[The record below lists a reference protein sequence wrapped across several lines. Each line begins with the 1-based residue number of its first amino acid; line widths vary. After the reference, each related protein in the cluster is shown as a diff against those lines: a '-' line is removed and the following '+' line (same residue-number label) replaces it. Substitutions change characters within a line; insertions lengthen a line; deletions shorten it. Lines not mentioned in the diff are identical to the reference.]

1 MVKLFSSRQT
11 ILYKGK
17 RYFNATN
24 LYISKFMSGYKK
36 TIYNIAGAALVLAP
50 LCFFMI
56 SCGIDK
62 NLRKGEKYLALG
74 EYYDAANEF
83 RQAYQKTPPK
93 DRDKRGQRAAK
104 MAMCYDRINEAQRAV
119 AAYRNVVRYNQDDG
133 NTHLRLAYNLM
144 KIGSYR
150 EAEKEFAIAL
160 DSMPDN
166 EMAEKGINAARNA
179 PLIKEK
185 GSRYKIKKIET
196 FNSRRADFSPMLFG
210 DQYDKLYFTSTRNEA
225 QGSELSGI
233 TGTKPGDI
241 FYSEKDDKGKWS
253 KPQTIESGL
262 NTEYDEGACCLSP
275 DGSTMYLTQCL
286 SDASYPRFAQI
297 VTAQRSDASWGKTTP
312 LLITNDTL
320 SAYAHPAVSPD
331 GEWLYFVSDM
341 PGGKG
346 GLDIWRMRLTANGPV
361 GVENLGEPINT
372 PGDEMFPTF
381 RPNGDFYFSSDG
393 HPGFGGLDIFIA
405 TVGEDGKYHLSH
417 PGYPLNSQGDDFGM
431 TFQGQLNQGF
441 FSSNRGDGRGWDH
454 IYSFYNPEIVQTIRG
469 WIYEQD
475 GYELT
480 AGEARIVGT
489 DGTNLRLGVRG
500 DGSFEYVVKPG
511 VDYIILAMC
520 DGFLNHKEEIHV
532 DSVKESKVY
541 DLQFP
546 LASISAPV
554 LIDNIFYA
562 FDKATLLPE
571 SKNALDSLILMLNEN
586 PNITIELSAHTDY
599 RGAEDYNKKLS
610 QKRAESV
617 VKYLINHG
625 IAADRLTAVGYGE
638 EKPKSIRRKVAERY
652 PWLKENDVLTEE
664 FILKLKPEQQ
674 ETANALN
681 RRTEFKVLRTTYNM
695 FDKDGNLKNPP
706 KKPVDKEVETDDD
719 AFGFDL
725 EMSVK

>member
-1 MVKLFSSRQT
+1 MTRIIKTYHFLMAFLAVALMLHSCAAD
-11 ILYKGK
+11 
-17 RYFNATN
+17 NA
-24 LYISKFMSGYKK
+24 M
-36 TIYNIAGAALVLAP
+36 
-50 LCFFMI
+50 
-56 SCGIDK
+56 
-62 NLRKGEKYLALG
+62 RKGEKFLAIG
-74 EYYDAANEF
+74 EYHDAAEQF
-83 RQAYQKTPPK
+83 KKAYTKTPTK
-93 DRDKRGQRAAK
+93 ERQLRGQRALKMAHCYRHISSTQKAISAYRNALRYNVASLDDRLDYARLLLKNGEYKRALTEFELLKDSMPNNVLVRNGLLSAK
-104 MAMCYDRINEAQRAV
+104 MAPKWKEQ
-119 AAYRNVVRYNQDDG
+119 
-133 NTHLRLAYNLM
+133 
-144 KIGSYR
+144 GSDYTV
-150 EAEKEFAIAL
+150 
-160 DSMPDN
+160 
-166 EMAEKGINAARNA
+166 
-179 PLIKEK
+179 
-185 GSRYKIKKIET
+185 KKMTE
-196 FNSRRADFSPMLFG
+196 FNSRRADYCPVLAG
-210 DQYDKLYFTSTRNEA
+210 DQWDRLYFSSTRNDA
-225 QGSELSGI
+225 LGDELSGI
-233 TGTKPGDI
+233 TGAKPGDI
-241 FYSEKDDKGKWS
+241 FFSDKDDKGKWS

-320 SAYAHPAVSPD
+320 SSYAHPAVSPD

-599 RGAEDYNKKLS
+599 RGAEAYNKKLS

-638 EKPKSIRRKVAERY
+638 EKPKTIRRKVAERY

-719 AFGFDL
+719 TFGFDL

>member
-1 MVKLFSSRQT
+1 MTRIIKTYHLLMAFLAVALMLHSCAAD
-11 ILYKGK
+11 
-17 RYFNATN
+17 NA
-24 LYISKFMSGYKK
+24 M
-36 TIYNIAGAALVLAP
+36 
-50 LCFFMI
+50 
-56 SCGIDK
+56 
-62 NLRKGEKYLALG
+62 RKGEKFLAIG
-74 EYYDAANEF
+74 EYHDAAEQF
-83 RQAYQKTPPK
+83 KKAYTKTPTK
-93 DRDKRGQRAAK
+93 ERQLRGQRALKMAHCYRHISSTQKAISAYRNALRYNVATLDDRLDYARLLLKNGEYKRALAEFELLKDSMPNNVLVRNGLLSAK
-104 MAMCYDRINEAQRAV
+104 MAPKWKEQ
-119 AAYRNVVRYNQDDG
+119 
-133 NTHLRLAYNLM
+133 
-144 KIGSYR
+144 GSDYTV
-150 EAEKEFAIAL
+150 
-160 DSMPDN
+160 
-166 EMAEKGINAARNA
+166 
-179 PLIKEK
+179 
-185 GSRYKIKKIET
+185 KKMTE
-196 FNSRRADFSPMLFG
+196 FNSRRADYCPVLAG
-210 DQYDKLYFTSTRNEA
+210 DQWDRLYFSSTRNDA
-225 QGSELSGI
+225 LGDELSGI
-233 TGTKPGDI
+233 TGAKPGDI
-241 FYSEKDDKGKWS
+241 FFSDKDDKGKWS

-320 SAYAHPAVSPD
+320 SSYAHPAVSPD

-500 DGSFEYVVKPG
+500 DGSFDYVVKPG

-617 VKYLINHG
+617 VNYLINHG

-638 EKPKSIRRKVAERY
+638 EKPKTIRRKVAERY

-719 AFGFDL
+719 TFGFDL

>member
-1 MVKLFSSRQT
+1 MTRIIKTYYLLMAFLAVVLMLHSCAAD
-11 ILYKGK
+11 
-17 RYFNATN
+17 NA
-24 LYISKFMSGYKK
+24 M
-36 TIYNIAGAALVLAP
+36 
-50 LCFFMI
+50 
-56 SCGIDK
+56 
-62 NLRKGEKYLALG
+62 RKGEKFLAIG
-74 EYYDAANEF
+74 EYHDAAEQF
-83 RQAYQKTPPK
+83 KKAYTKTPTK
-93 DRDKRGQRAAK
+93 ERQLRGQRALKMAHCYRHISSTQKAISAYRNALRYNVASLDDRLDYARLLLKNGEYKRALTEFELLNDSMPNNVLVRNGLLSAK
-104 MAMCYDRINEAQRAV
+104 MAPKWKEQ
-119 AAYRNVVRYNQDDG
+119 
-133 NTHLRLAYNLM
+133 
-144 KIGSYR
+144 GSDYTV
-150 EAEKEFAIAL
+150 
-160 DSMPDN
+160 
-166 EMAEKGINAARNA
+166 
-179 PLIKEK
+179 
-185 GSRYKIKKIET
+185 KKMTE
-196 FNSRRADFSPMLFG
+196 FNSRRADYCPVLAG
-210 DQYDKLYFTSTRNEA
+210 DQWDRLYFSSTRNDA
-225 QGSELSGI
+225 LGDELSGI
-233 TGTKPGDI
+233 TGAKPGDI
-241 FYSEKDDKGKWS
+241 FFSDKDDKGKWS

-599 RGAEDYNKKLS
+599 RGAEAYNKKLS

-638 EKPKSIRRKVAERY
+638 EKPKTIRRKVAERY

-719 AFGFDL
+719 TFGFDL

>member
-1 MVKLFSSRQT
+1 MTRIIKTYYLLMAFLAVALMLHSCAAD
-11 ILYKGK
+11 
-17 RYFNATN
+17 NA
-24 LYISKFMSGYKK
+24 M
-36 TIYNIAGAALVLAP
+36 
-50 LCFFMI
+50 
-56 SCGIDK
+56 
-62 NLRKGEKYLALG
+62 RKGEKFLAIG
-74 EYYDAANEF
+74 EYHDAAEQF
-83 RQAYQKTPPK
+83 KKAYTKTPAK
-93 DRDKRGQRAAK
+93 ERQLRGQRALKMAHCYRHISSTQKAISAYRNALRYNVATLDDRLDYARLLLKNGEYKRALAEFELLNDSMPNNVLVRNGLLSAK
-104 MAMCYDRINEAQRAV
+104 MAPKWKEQ
-119 AAYRNVVRYNQDDG
+119 
-133 NTHLRLAYNLM
+133 
-144 KIGSYR
+144 GSDYTV
-150 EAEKEFAIAL
+150 
-160 DSMPDN
+160 
-166 EMAEKGINAARNA
+166 
-179 PLIKEK
+179 
-185 GSRYKIKKIET
+185 KKMSE
-196 FNSRRADFSPMLFG
+196 FNSRRADYCPVLAG
-210 DQYDKLYFTSTRNEA
+210 DQWDRLYFSSTRNDALGE
-225 QGSELSGI
+225 ELSGI
-233 TGTKPGDI
+233 TGAKPGDI
-241 FYSEKDDKGKWS
+241 FFSDKDDKGKWS

-320 SAYAHPAVSPD
+320 SSYAHPAISPD

-520 DGFLNHKEEIHV
+520 DGFLNHKEEIYV
-532 DSVKESKVY
+532 DSVRESKVY

-599 RGAEDYNKKLS
+599 RGAEAYNKTLS

-638 EKPKSIRRKVAERY
+638 EKPKTIRRKVAERY

>member
-1 MVKLFSSRQT
+1 MAFLAVALMLHSCAAD
-11 ILYKGK
+11 
-17 RYFNATN
+17 NA
-24 LYISKFMSGYKK
+24 M
-36 TIYNIAGAALVLAP
+36 
-50 LCFFMI
+50 
-56 SCGIDK
+56 
-62 NLRKGEKYLALG
+62 RKGEKFLAIG
-74 EYYDAANEF
+74 EYHDAAEQF
-83 RQAYQKTPPK
+83 KKAYTKTPTK
-93 DRDKRGQRAAK
+93 ERQLRGQRALKMAQCYRHISSTQKAISAYRNALRYNVATLDDRLDYARLLLKNGEYKRALAEFELLNDSMPNNVLVRNGLLSAK
-104 MAMCYDRINEAQRAV
+104 MAPKWKEQ
-119 AAYRNVVRYNQDDG
+119 
-133 NTHLRLAYNLM
+133 
-144 KIGSYR
+144 GSDYTV
-150 EAEKEFAIAL
+150 
-160 DSMPDN
+160 
-166 EMAEKGINAARNA
+166 
-179 PLIKEK
+179 
-185 GSRYKIKKIET
+185 KKMTE
-196 FNSRRADFSPMLFG
+196 FNSKRADYCPVLAG
-210 DQYDKLYFTSTRNEA
+210 DQWDRLYFSSTRNDA
-225 QGSELSGI
+225 LGDELSGI
-233 TGTKPGDI
+233 TGAKPGDI
-241 FYSEKDDKGKWS
+241 FFSDKDDKGKWS

-312 LLITNDTL
+312 LIITNDTL
-320 SAYAHPAVSPD
+320 SSYAHPAISPD

-405 TVGEDGKYHLSH
+405 TVGGDGKYHLSH

-599 RGAEDYNKKLS
+599 RGAEAYNKKLS

-617 VKYLINHG
+617 VMYLINHG
-625 IAADRLTAVGYGE
+625 IAPDRLTPVGYGE
-638 EKPKSIRRKVAERY
+638 EKPKTIRRKVAERY

-725 EMSVK
+725 EMF

>member
-1 MVKLFSSRQT
+1 MTRIIKTYHFLMAFLAVALMLHSCAAD
-11 ILYKGK
+11 
-17 RYFNATN
+17 NA
-24 LYISKFMSGYKK
+24 M
-36 TIYNIAGAALVLAP
+36 
-50 LCFFMI
+50 
-56 SCGIDK
+56 
-62 NLRKGEKYLALG
+62 RKGEKFLAIG
-74 EYYDAANEF
+74 EYHDAAEQF
-83 RQAYQKTPPK
+83 KKAYTKTPTK
-93 DRDKRGQRAAK
+93 ERQLRGQRALKMAHCYRHISSTQKAISAYRNALRHNVATLDDRLDYARLLLKNGEYKRALAEFELLNDSMPNNVLVRNGLLSAK
-104 MAMCYDRINEAQRAV
+104 MAPKWKEQ
-119 AAYRNVVRYNQDDG
+119 
-133 NTHLRLAYNLM
+133 
-144 KIGSYR
+144 GSDYTV
-150 EAEKEFAIAL
+150 
-160 DSMPDN
+160 
-166 EMAEKGINAARNA
+166 
-179 PLIKEK
+179 
-185 GSRYKIKKIET
+185 KKMTE
-196 FNSRRADFSPMLFG
+196 FNSRRADYCPVLAG
-210 DQYDKLYFTSTRNEA
+210 DQWDRLYFSSTRNDA
-225 QGSELSGI
+225 LGDELSGI
-233 TGTKPGDI
+233 TGAKPGDI
-241 FYSEKDDKGKWS
+241 FFSDKDDKGKWS

-346 GLDIWRMRLTANGPV
+346 GLDIWRMRLTTNGPV

-480 AGEARIVGT
+480 AGEARIVGI

-599 RGAEDYNKKLS
+599 RGAEAYNKKLS

-617 VKYLINHG
+617 VNYLINHG

-638 EKPKSIRRKVAERY
+638 EKPKTIRRKVAERY

-719 AFGFDL
+719 TFGFDL

>member
-1 MVKLFSSRQT
+1 MTRIIKTYHFLMAFLAVALMLHSCAAD
-11 ILYKGK
+11 
-17 RYFNATN
+17 NA
-24 LYISKFMSGYKK
+24 M
-36 TIYNIAGAALVLAP
+36 
-50 LCFFMI
+50 
-56 SCGIDK
+56 
-62 NLRKGEKYLALG
+62 RKGEKFLAIG
-74 EYYDAANEF
+74 EYHDAAEQF
-83 RQAYQKTPPK
+83 KKAYTKTPTK
-93 DRDKRGQRAAK
+93 ERQLRGQRALKMAHCYRHISSTQKAISAYRNALRYNVATLDDRLDYARLLLKNGEYKRALAEFELLNDSMPNNVLVRNGLLSAK
-104 MAMCYDRINEAQRAV
+104 MAPKWKEQ
-119 AAYRNVVRYNQDDG
+119 
-133 NTHLRLAYNLM
+133 
-144 KIGSYR
+144 GSDYTV
-150 EAEKEFAIAL
+150 
-160 DSMPDN
+160 
-166 EMAEKGINAARNA
+166 
-179 PLIKEK
+179 
-185 GSRYKIKKIET
+185 KKMTE
-196 FNSRRADFSPMLFG
+196 FNSRRADFCPVLAG
-210 DQYDKLYFTSTRNEA
+210 DQWDRLYFSSTRNDA
-225 QGSELSGI
+225 LGDELSGI
-233 TGTKPGDI
+233 TGAKPGDI
-241 FYSEKDDKGKWS
+241 FFSDKDDKGKWS

-320 SAYAHPAVSPD
+320 SSYAHPAVSPD

-454 IYSFYNPEIVQTIRG
+454 VYSFYNPEIVQTIRG

-511 VDYIILAMC
+511 VDYSILAMC

-599 RGAEDYNKKLS
+599 RGAEAYNKKLS

-638 EKPKSIRRKVAERY
+638 EKPKMIRRKVAERY

>member
-1 MVKLFSSRQT
+1 MTRIIKTYYLLMAFLAVVLMLHSCAAD
-11 ILYKGK
+11 
-17 RYFNATN
+17 NA
-24 LYISKFMSGYKK
+24 M
-36 TIYNIAGAALVLAP
+36 
-50 LCFFMI
+50 
-56 SCGIDK
+56 
-62 NLRKGEKYLALG
+62 RKGEKFLAIG
-74 EYYDAANEF
+74 EYHDAAEQF
-83 RQAYQKTPPK
+83 KKAYTKTPTK
-93 DRDKRGQRAAK
+93 ERQLRGQRALKMAHCYRHISSTQKAISAYRNALRYNVASLDDRLDYARLLLKNGEYKRALTEFELLNDSMPNNVLVRNGLLSAK
-104 MAMCYDRINEAQRAV
+104 MAPKWKEQ
-119 AAYRNVVRYNQDDG
+119 
-133 NTHLRLAYNLM
+133 
-144 KIGSYR
+144 GSDYTV
-150 EAEKEFAIAL
+150 
-160 DSMPDN
+160 
-166 EMAEKGINAARNA
+166 
-179 PLIKEK
+179 
-185 GSRYKIKKIET
+185 KKMTE
-196 FNSRRADFSPMLFG
+196 FNSRRADFCPVLAG
-210 DQYDKLYFTSTRNEA
+210 DQWDRLYFSSTRNDA
-225 QGSELSGI
+225 LGDELSGI
-233 TGTKPGDI
+233 TGAKPGDI
-241 FYSEKDDKGKWS
+241 FFSDKDDKGKWS

-320 SAYAHPAVSPD
+320 SSYAHPAVSPD

-599 RGAEDYNKKLS
+599 RGAEAYNKKLS

-617 VKYLINHG
+617 VNYLINHG

-638 EKPKSIRRKVAERY
+638 EKPKTIRRKVAERY

-719 AFGFDL
+719 TFGFDL
-725 EMSVK
+725 DMSVK

>member
-1 MVKLFSSRQT
+1 MAFLAVALMLHSCAAD
-11 ILYKGK
+11 
-17 RYFNATN
+17 NA
-24 LYISKFMSGYKK
+24 M
-36 TIYNIAGAALVLAP
+36 
-50 LCFFMI
+50 
-56 SCGIDK
+56 
-62 NLRKGEKYLALG
+62 RKGEKFLAIG
-74 EYYDAANEF
+74 EYHDAAEQF
-83 RQAYQKTPPK
+83 KKAYTKTPTK
-93 DRDKRGQRAAK
+93 ERQLRGQRALKMAHCYRHISSTQKAISAYRNALRYNVASLDDRLDYARLLLKNGEYKRALTEFELLNDSMPNNVLVRNGLLSAK
-104 MAMCYDRINEAQRAV
+104 MAPKWKEQ
-119 AAYRNVVRYNQDDG
+119 
-133 NTHLRLAYNLM
+133 
-144 KIGSYR
+144 GSDYTV
-150 EAEKEFAIAL
+150 
-160 DSMPDN
+160 
-166 EMAEKGINAARNA
+166 
-179 PLIKEK
+179 
-185 GSRYKIKKIET
+185 KKMTE
-196 FNSRRADFSPMLFG
+196 FNSRRADYCPVLAG
-210 DQYDKLYFTSTRNEA
+210 DQWDRLYFSSTRNDA
-225 QGSELSGI
+225 LGDELSGI
-233 TGTKPGDI
+233 TGAKPGDI
-241 FYSEKDDKGKWS
+241 FFSDKDDKGKWS

-320 SAYAHPAVSPD
+320 SSYAHPAISPD

-417 PGYPLNSQGDDFGM
+417 PGCPLNSQGDDFGM

-599 RGAEDYNKKLS
+599 RGAEAYNKKLS

-638 EKPKSIRRKVAERY
+638 EKPKTIRRKVAERY

-719 AFGFDL
+719 TFGFDL

>member
-1 MVKLFSSRQT
+1 MTRIIKTYHLLMAFLAVALMLHSCAAD
-11 ILYKGK
+11 
-17 RYFNATN
+17 NA
-24 LYISKFMSGYKK
+24 M
-36 TIYNIAGAALVLAP
+36 
-50 LCFFMI
+50 
-56 SCGIDK
+56 
-62 NLRKGEKYLALG
+62 RKGEKFLAIG
-74 EYYDAANEF
+74 EYHDAAEQF
-83 RQAYQKTPPK
+83 KKAYTKTPTK
-93 DRDKRGQRAAK
+93 ERQLRGQRALKMAHCYRHISSTQKAISAYRNALRYNVATLDDRLDYARLLLKNGEYKRALTEFELLNDSMPNNVLVRNGLLSAK
-104 MAMCYDRINEAQRAV
+104 MAPKWKEQ
-119 AAYRNVVRYNQDDG
+119 
-133 NTHLRLAYNLM
+133 
-144 KIGSYR
+144 GSDYTV
-150 EAEKEFAIAL
+150 
-160 DSMPDN
+160 
-166 EMAEKGINAARNA
+166 
-179 PLIKEK
+179 
-185 GSRYKIKKIET
+185 KKMTE
-196 FNSRRADFSPMLFG
+196 FNSRRADFCPVLAG
-210 DQYDKLYFTSTRNEA
+210 DQWDRLYFSSTRNDA
-225 QGSELSGI
+225 LGDELSGI
-233 TGTKPGDI
+233 TGAKPGDI
-241 FYSEKDDKGKWS
+241 FFSDKDDKGKWS

-638 EKPKSIRRKVAERY
+638 EKPKMIRRKVAERY

-719 AFGFDL
+719 TFGFDL

>member
-1 MVKLFSSRQT
+1 MTRIIKTYYLLMAFLAVVLMLHSCAAD
-11 ILYKGK
+11 
-17 RYFNATN
+17 NA
-24 LYISKFMSGYKK
+24 M
-36 TIYNIAGAALVLAP
+36 
-50 LCFFMI
+50 
-56 SCGIDK
+56 
-62 NLRKGEKYLALG
+62 RKGEKFLAIG
-74 EYYDAANEF
+74 EYHDAAEQF
-83 RQAYQKTPPK
+83 KKAYTKTPTK
-93 DRDKRGQRAAK
+93 ERQLRGQRALKMAHCYRHISSTQKAISAYRNALRYNVATLDDRLDYARLLLKNGEYKRALTEFELLNDSMPNNVLVRNGLLSAK
-104 MAMCYDRINEAQRAV
+104 MAPKWKEQ
-119 AAYRNVVRYNQDDG
+119 
-133 NTHLRLAYNLM
+133 
-144 KIGSYR
+144 GSDYTV
-150 EAEKEFAIAL
+150 
-160 DSMPDN
+160 
-166 EMAEKGINAARNA
+166 
-179 PLIKEK
+179 
-185 GSRYKIKKIET
+185 KKMTE
-196 FNSRRADFSPMLFG
+196 FNSRRADFCPVLAG
-210 DQYDKLYFTSTRNEA
+210 DQWDRLYFSSTRNDA
-225 QGSELSGI
+225 LGDELSGI
-233 TGTKPGDI
+233 TGAKPGDI
-241 FYSEKDDKGKWS
+241 FFSDKDDKGKWS

-454 IYSFYNPEIVQTIRG
+454 VYSFYNPEIVQTIRG

-638 EKPKSIRRKVAERY
+638 EKPKTIRRKVAERY

-719 AFGFDL
+719 TFGFDL

>member
-1 MVKLFSSRQT
+1 MTRIIKTYHFLMAFLAVALMLHSCAAD
-11 ILYKGK
+11 
-17 RYFNATN
+17 NA
-24 LYISKFMSGYKK
+24 M
-36 TIYNIAGAALVLAP
+36 
-50 LCFFMI
+50 
-56 SCGIDK
+56 
-62 NLRKGEKYLALG
+62 RKGEKFLAIG
-74 EYYDAANEF
+74 EYHDAAEQF
-83 RQAYQKTPPK
+83 KKAYTKTPTK
-93 DRDKRGQRAAK
+93 ERQLRGQRALKMAHCYRHISSTQKAISAYRNALRYNVATLDDRLDYARLLLKNGEYKRALAEFELLNDSMPNNVLVRNGLLSAK
-104 MAMCYDRINEAQRAV
+104 MAPKWKEQ
-119 AAYRNVVRYNQDDG
+119 
-133 NTHLRLAYNLM
+133 
-144 KIGSYR
+144 GSDYTV
-150 EAEKEFAIAL
+150 
-160 DSMPDN
+160 
-166 EMAEKGINAARNA
+166 
-179 PLIKEK
+179 
-185 GSRYKIKKIET
+185 KKMTE
-196 FNSRRADFSPMLFG
+196 FNSRRADYCPVLAG
-210 DQYDKLYFTSTRNEA
+210 DQWDRLYFSSTRNDA
-225 QGSELSGI
+225 LGDELSGI
-233 TGTKPGDI
+233 TGAKPGDI
-241 FYSEKDDKGKWS
+241 FFSDKDDKGKWS

-393 HPGFGGLDIFIA
+393 HPGFGGLDIFIT

-500 DGSFEYVVKPG
+500 DGSFDYVVKPG

-638 EKPKSIRRKVAERY
+638 EKPKTIRRKVAERY

-719 AFGFDL
+719 TFGFDL

>member
-1 MVKLFSSRQT
+1 MTR
-11 ILYKGK
+11 I
-17 RYFNATN
+17 
-24 LYISKFMSGYKK
+24 IK
-36 TIYNIAGAALVLAP
+36 TYYLLMAFLAVALMLHSCAA
-50 LCFFMI
+50 
-56 SCGIDK
+56 DK
-62 NLRKGEKYLALG
+62 AMRKGEKFLAIG
-74 EYYDAANEF
+74 EYHDAAEQF
-83 RQAYQKTPPK
+83 KKAYTKTPAK
-93 DRDKRGQRAAK
+93 ERQLRGQRALKMAHCYRHISSTQKAISAYRNALRYNVATLDDRLDYARLLLKNGEYKRALAEFELLNDSMPNNVLVRNGLLSAK
-104 MAMCYDRINEAQRAV
+104 MAPKWKEQ
-119 AAYRNVVRYNQDDG
+119 
-133 NTHLRLAYNLM
+133 
-144 KIGSYR
+144 GSDYTV
-150 EAEKEFAIAL
+150 
-160 DSMPDN
+160 
-166 EMAEKGINAARNA
+166 
-179 PLIKEK
+179 
-185 GSRYKIKKIET
+185 KKMTE
-196 FNSRRADFSPMLFG
+196 FNSRRADYCPVLAG
-210 DQYDKLYFTSTRNEA
+210 DQWDRLYFSSTRNDA
-225 QGSELSGI
+225 LGDELSGI
-233 TGTKPGDI
+233 TGAKPGDI
-241 FYSEKDDKGKWS
+241 FFSDKDDKGKWS

-275 DGSTMYLTQCL
+275 DGSTMYLTQCTA
-286 SDASYPRFAQI
+286 DPSYPRYAQI

-312 LLITNDTL
+312 LIITNDTL
-320 SAYAHPAVSPD
+320 SSYAHPAVSPD

-346 GLDIWRMRLTANGPV
+346 GLDIWRIRLTANGPV

-599 RGAEDYNKKLS
+599 RGAEAYNKTLS

-625 IAADRLTAVGYGE
+625 IAPDRLTPVGYGE
-638 EKPKSIRRKVAERY
+638 EKPKTIRRKVAERY

-719 AFGFDL
+719 TFGFDI
-725 EMSVK
+725 EMF

>member
-1 MVKLFSSRQT
+1 MTRIIKTYHFLMAFLAVVLMLHSCAAD
-11 ILYKGK
+11 
-17 RYFNATN
+17 NA
-24 LYISKFMSGYKK
+24 M
-36 TIYNIAGAALVLAP
+36 
-50 LCFFMI
+50 
-56 SCGIDK
+56 
-62 NLRKGEKYLALG
+62 RKGEKFLAIG
-74 EYYDAANEF
+74 EYHDAAEQF
-83 RQAYQKTPPK
+83 KKAYTKTPTK
-93 DRDKRGQRAAK
+93 ERQLRGQRALKMAHCYRHISSTQKAISAYRNALRYNVATLDDRLDYARLLLKNGEYKRALAEFELLKDSMPNNVLVRNGLLSAK
-104 MAMCYDRINEAQRAV
+104 MAPKWKEQ
-119 AAYRNVVRYNQDDG
+119 
-133 NTHLRLAYNLM
+133 
-144 KIGSYR
+144 GSDYTV
-150 EAEKEFAIAL
+150 
-160 DSMPDN
+160 
-166 EMAEKGINAARNA
+166 
-179 PLIKEK
+179 
-185 GSRYKIKKIET
+185 KKMTE
-196 FNSRRADFSPMLFG
+196 FNSRRADYCPVLAG
-210 DQYDKLYFTSTRNEA
+210 DQWDRLYFSSTRNDA
-225 QGSELSGI
+225 LGDELSGI
-233 TGTKPGDI
+233 TGAKPGDI
-241 FYSEKDDKGKWS
+241 FFSDKDDKGKWS

-320 SAYAHPAVSPD
+320 SSYAHPAVSPD

-617 VKYLINHG
+617 VNYLINHG

-638 EKPKSIRRKVAERY
+638 EKPKTIRRKVAERY

-719 AFGFDL
+719 TFGFDL

>member
-1 MVKLFSSRQT
+1 MTRIIKTYHFLMAFLAVALMLHSCAAD
-11 ILYKGK
+11 
-17 RYFNATN
+17 NA
-24 LYISKFMSGYKK
+24 M
-36 TIYNIAGAALVLAP
+36 
-50 LCFFMI
+50 
-56 SCGIDK
+56 
-62 NLRKGEKYLALG
+62 RKGEKFLAIG
-74 EYYDAANEF
+74 EYHDAAEQF
-83 RQAYQKTPPK
+83 KKAYTKTPTK
-93 DRDKRGQRAAK
+93 ERQLRGQRALKMAHCYRHISSTQKAISAYRNALRYNVATLDDRLDYARLLLKNGEYKRALTEFELLNDSMPNNVLVRNGLLSAK
-104 MAMCYDRINEAQRAV
+104 MAPEWKEQ
-119 AAYRNVVRYNQDDG
+119 
-133 NTHLRLAYNLM
+133 
-144 KIGSYR
+144 GSDYTV
-150 EAEKEFAIAL
+150 
-160 DSMPDN
+160 
-166 EMAEKGINAARNA
+166 
-179 PLIKEK
+179 
-185 GSRYKIKKIET
+185 KKMTE
-196 FNSRRADFSPMLFG
+196 FNSRRADYCPVLAG
-210 DQYDKLYFTSTRNEA
+210 DQWDRLYFSSTRNDA
-225 QGSELSGI
+225 LGDELSGI
-233 TGTKPGDI
+233 TGAKPGDI
-241 FYSEKDDKGKWS
+241 FFSDKDDKGKWS

-320 SAYAHPAVSPD
+320 SSYAHPAISPD

-454 IYSFYNPEIVQTIRG
+454 VYSFYNPEIVQTIRG

-617 VKYLINHG
+617 VNYLINHG

-638 EKPKSIRRKVAERY
+638 EKPKTIRRKVAERY

-719 AFGFDL
+719 TFGFDL

>member
-1 MVKLFSSRQT
+1 MTRIIKTYHFLMAFLAVALMLHSCAAD
-11 ILYKGK
+11 
-17 RYFNATN
+17 NA
-24 LYISKFMSGYKK
+24 M
-36 TIYNIAGAALVLAP
+36 
-50 LCFFMI
+50 
-56 SCGIDK
+56 
-62 NLRKGEKYLALG
+62 RKGEKFLAIG
-74 EYYDAANEF
+74 EYHDAAEQF
-83 RQAYQKTPPK
+83 KKAYTKTPTK
-93 DRDKRGQRAAK
+93 ERQLRGQRALKMAHCYRHISSTQKAISAYRNALRYNVATLDDRLDYARLLLKNGEYKRALTEFELLKDSMPNNVLVRNGLLSAK
-104 MAMCYDRINEAQRAV
+104 MAPKWKEQ
-119 AAYRNVVRYNQDDG
+119 
-133 NTHLRLAYNLM
+133 
-144 KIGSYR
+144 GSDYTV
-150 EAEKEFAIAL
+150 
-160 DSMPDN
+160 
-166 EMAEKGINAARNA
+166 
-179 PLIKEK
+179 
-185 GSRYKIKKIET
+185 KKMTE
-196 FNSRRADFSPMLFG
+196 FNSRRADYCPVLAG
-210 DQYDKLYFTSTRNEA
+210 DQWDRLYFSSTRNDA
-225 QGSELSGI
+225 LGDELSGI
-233 TGTKPGDI
+233 TGAKPGDI
-241 FYSEKDDKGKWS
+241 FFSDKDDKGKWS

-320 SAYAHPAVSPD
+320 SSYAHPAVSPD

-599 RGAEDYNKKLS
+599 RGAEAYNKKLS

-638 EKPKSIRRKVAERY
+638 EKPKTIRRKVAERY

>member
-1 MVKLFSSRQT
+1 MTRIIKTYHFLMAFLAVVLMLHSCAAD
-11 ILYKGK
+11 
-17 RYFNATN
+17 NA
-24 LYISKFMSGYKK
+24 M
-36 TIYNIAGAALVLAP
+36 
-50 LCFFMI
+50 
-56 SCGIDK
+56 
-62 NLRKGEKYLALG
+62 RKGEKFLAIG
-74 EYYDAANEF
+74 EYHDAAEQF
-83 RQAYQKTPPK
+83 KKAYTKTPTK
-93 DRDKRGQRAAK
+93 ERQLRGQRALKMAHCYRHISSSQKAISAYRNALRYNVATLDDRLDYARLLLKNGEYKRALTEFELLNDSMPNNVLVRNGLLSAK
-104 MAMCYDRINEAQRAV
+104 MAPKWKEQ
-119 AAYRNVVRYNQDDG
+119 
-133 NTHLRLAYNLM
+133 
-144 KIGSYR
+144 GSDYTV
-150 EAEKEFAIAL
+150 
-160 DSMPDN
+160 
-166 EMAEKGINAARNA
+166 
-179 PLIKEK
+179 
-185 GSRYKIKKIET
+185 KKMTE
-196 FNSRRADFSPMLFG
+196 FNSRRADYCPVLAG
-210 DQYDKLYFTSTRNEA
+210 DQWDRLYFSSTRNDA
-225 QGSELSGI
+225 LGDELSGI
-233 TGTKPGDI
+233 TGAKPGDI
-241 FYSEKDDKGKWS
+241 FFSDKDDKGKWS

-320 SAYAHPAVSPD
+320 SSYAHPAVSPD

-405 TVGEDGKYHLSH
+405 TVGEDGKYHLYH

-454 IYSFYNPEIVQTIRG
+454 VYSFYNPEIVQTIRG

-599 RGAEDYNKKLS
+599 RGAEAYNKKLS

-617 VKYLINHG
+617 VNYLINHG

-638 EKPKSIRRKVAERY
+638 EKPKTIRRKVAERY

-719 AFGFDL
+719 TFGFDL

>member
-1 MVKLFSSRQT
+1 MTRIIKTYYLLMAFLAVALMLHSCAAD
-11 ILYKGK
+11 
-17 RYFNATN
+17 NA
-24 LYISKFMSGYKK
+24 M
-36 TIYNIAGAALVLAP
+36 
-50 LCFFMI
+50 
-56 SCGIDK
+56 
-62 NLRKGEKYLALG
+62 RKGEKFLAIG
-74 EYYDAANEF
+74 EYHDAAEQF
-83 RQAYQKTPPK
+83 KKAYTKTPAK
-93 DRDKRGQRAAK
+93 ERQLRGQRALK
-104 MAMCYDRINEAQRAV
+104 MAHCYRHISSTQKAIS
-119 AAYRNVVRYNQDDG
+119 AYRNALRYNVATLDD
-133 NTHLRLAYNLM
+133 RLDYARLLLKNGEYKRAL
-144 KIGSYR
+144 
-150 EAEKEFAIAL
+150 AEFEL
-160 DSMPDN
+160 LNDSMPN
-166 EMAEKGINAARNA
+166 NVLVRNGLLSARMAPKW
-179 PLIKEK
+179 KEQ
-185 GSRYKIKKIET
+185 GSDYTVKKMTE
-196 FNSRRADFSPMLFG
+196 FNSRRADYCPVLAG
-210 DQYDKLYFTSTRNEA
+210 DQWDRLYFSSTRNDA
-225 QGSELSGI
+225 LGDELSGI
-233 TGTKPGDI
+233 TGAKPGDI
-241 FYSEKDDKGKWS
+241 FFSDKDDKGKWS

-286 SDASYPRFAQI
+286 SDASYPRYAQI

-320 SAYAHPAVSPD
+320 SSYAHPAVSPD

-346 GLDIWRMRLTANGPV
+346 GLDIWRIRLTANGPV
-361 GVENLGEPINT
+361 GVENIGEPINT

-489 DGTNLRLGVRG
+489 DGTNLRFGVRG

-571 SKNALDSLILMLNEN
+571 SKNALDSLVLMLNEN

-599 RGAEDYNKKLS
+599 RGAEAYNKTLS

-617 VKYLINHG
+617 VSYLIDHG

-638 EKPKSIRRKVAERY
+638 EKPKTIRKKVAERY

>member
-1 MVKLFSSRQT
+1 MTRIIKTYYLLMAFLAVALMLHSCAAD
-11 ILYKGK
+11 
-17 RYFNATN
+17 NA
-24 LYISKFMSGYKK
+24 M
-36 TIYNIAGAALVLAP
+36 
-50 LCFFMI
+50 
-56 SCGIDK
+56 
-62 NLRKGEKYLALG
+62 RKGEKFLAIG
-74 EYYDAANEF
+74 EYHDAAEQF
-83 RQAYQKTPPK
+83 KKAYTKTPTK
-93 DRDKRGQRAAK
+93 ERQLRGQRALKMAHCYRHISSTQKAISAYRNALRYNVATLDDRLDYARLLLKNGEYKRALTEFELLNDSMPNNVLVRNGLLSAK
-104 MAMCYDRINEAQRAV
+104 MAPKWKEQ
-119 AAYRNVVRYNQDDG
+119 
-133 NTHLRLAYNLM
+133 
-144 KIGSYR
+144 GSDYTV
-150 EAEKEFAIAL
+150 
-160 DSMPDN
+160 
-166 EMAEKGINAARNA
+166 
-179 PLIKEK
+179 
-185 GSRYKIKKIET
+185 KKMTE
-196 FNSRRADFSPMLFG
+196 FNSRRADFCPVLAG
-210 DQYDKLYFTSTRNEA
+210 DQWDRLYFSSTRNDA
-225 QGSELSGI
+225 LGDELSGI
-233 TGTKPGDI
+233 TGAKPGDI
-241 FYSEKDDKGKWS
+241 FFSDKDDKGKWS

-320 SAYAHPAVSPD
+320 SSYAHPAVSPD

-454 IYSFYNPEIVQTIRG
+454 VYSFYNPEIVQTIRG

-625 IAADRLTAVGYGE
+625 IAPDRLTPVGYGE
-638 EKPKSIRRKVAERY
+638 EKPKTIRRKVAERY

-719 AFGFDL
+719 TFGFDL

>member
-1 MVKLFSSRQT
+1 MTRIIKTYYLLMAFLAVVLMLHSCAAD
-11 ILYKGK
+11 
-17 RYFNATN
+17 NA
-24 LYISKFMSGYKK
+24 M
-36 TIYNIAGAALVLAP
+36 
-50 LCFFMI
+50 
-56 SCGIDK
+56 
-62 NLRKGEKYLALG
+62 RKGEKFLAIG
-74 EYYDAANEF
+74 EYHDAAEQF
-83 RQAYQKTPPK
+83 KKAYTKTPTK
-93 DRDKRGQRAAK
+93 ERQLRGQRALKMAHCYRHISSTQKAISAYRNALRYNVATLDDRLDYARLLLKNGEYKRALTEFELLNDSMPNNVLVRNGLLSAK
-104 MAMCYDRINEAQRAV
+104 MAPKWKEQ
-119 AAYRNVVRYNQDDG
+119 
-133 NTHLRLAYNLM
+133 
-144 KIGSYR
+144 GSDYTV
-150 EAEKEFAIAL
+150 
-160 DSMPDN
+160 
-166 EMAEKGINAARNA
+166 
-179 PLIKEK
+179 
-185 GSRYKIKKIET
+185 KKMTE
-196 FNSRRADFSPMLFG
+196 FNSRRADYCPVLAG
-210 DQYDKLYFTSTRNEA
+210 DQWDRLYFSSTRNDA
-225 QGSELSGI
+225 LGDELSGI
-233 TGTKPGDI
+233 TGAKPGDI
-241 FYSEKDDKGKWS
+241 FFSDKDDKGKWS

-312 LLITNDTL
+312 LIITNDTL

-599 RGAEDYNKKLS
+599 RGAEAYNKKLS

-625 IAADRLTAVGYGE
+625 IAPDRLTPVGYGE
-638 EKPKSIRRKVAERY
+638 EKPKTIRRKVAERY

-719 AFGFDL
+719 TFGFDL

>member
-1 MVKLFSSRQT
+1 MTRIIKTYHLLMAFLAVALMLHSCAAD
-11 ILYKGK
+11 
-17 RYFNATN
+17 NA
-24 LYISKFMSGYKK
+24 M
-36 TIYNIAGAALVLAP
+36 
-50 LCFFMI
+50 
-56 SCGIDK
+56 
-62 NLRKGEKYLALG
+62 RKGEKFLAIG
-74 EYYDAANEF
+74 EYHDAAEQF
-83 RQAYQKTPPK
+83 KKAYTKTPTK
-93 DRDKRGQRAAK
+93 ERQLRGQRALKMAHCYRHISSTQKAISAYRNALRYNVASLDDRLDYARLLLKNGEYKRALAEFELLNDSMPNNVLVRNGLLSAK
-104 MAMCYDRINEAQRAV
+104 MAPKWKEQ
-119 AAYRNVVRYNQDDG
+119 
-133 NTHLRLAYNLM
+133 
-144 KIGSYR
+144 GSDYTV
-150 EAEKEFAIAL
+150 
-160 DSMPDN
+160 
-166 EMAEKGINAARNA
+166 
-179 PLIKEK
+179 
-185 GSRYKIKKIET
+185 KKMTE
-196 FNSRRADFSPMLFG
+196 FNSRRADYCPVLAG
-210 DQYDKLYFTSTRNEA
+210 DQWDRLYFSSTRNDA
-225 QGSELSGI
+225 LGDELSGI
-233 TGTKPGDI
+233 TGAKPGDI
-241 FYSEKDDKGKWS
+241 FFSDKDDKGKWS

-312 LLITNDTL
+312 LIITNDTL

-638 EKPKSIRRKVAERY
+638 EKPKTIRRKVAERY

-719 AFGFDL
+719 TFGFDL

>member
-1 MVKLFSSRQT
+1 MTRIIKTYHFLMAFLAVALMLHSCAAD
-11 ILYKGK
+11 
-17 RYFNATN
+17 NA
-24 LYISKFMSGYKK
+24 M
-36 TIYNIAGAALVLAP
+36 
-50 LCFFMI
+50 
-56 SCGIDK
+56 
-62 NLRKGEKYLALG
+62 RKGEKFLAIG
-74 EYYDAANEF
+74 EYHDAAEQF
-83 RQAYQKTPPK
+83 KKAYTKTPTK
-93 DRDKRGQRAAK
+93 ERQLRGQRALKMAHCYRHISSTQKAISAYRNALRYNVASLDDRLDYARLLLKNGEYKRALTEFELLKDSMPNNVLVRNGLLSAK
-104 MAMCYDRINEAQRAV
+104 MAPKWKEQ
-119 AAYRNVVRYNQDDG
+119 
-133 NTHLRLAYNLM
+133 
-144 KIGSYR
+144 GSDYTV
-150 EAEKEFAIAL
+150 
-160 DSMPDN
+160 
-166 EMAEKGINAARNA
+166 
-179 PLIKEK
+179 
-185 GSRYKIKKIET
+185 KKMTE
-196 FNSRRADFSPMLFG
+196 FNSRRADYCPVLAG
-210 DQYDKLYFTSTRNEA
+210 DQWDRLYFSSTRNDA
-225 QGSELSGI
+225 LGDELSGI
-233 TGTKPGDI
+233 TGAKPGDI
-241 FYSEKDDKGKWS
+241 FFSDKDDKGKWS

-312 LLITNDTL
+312 LIITNDTL

-454 IYSFYNPEIVQTIRG
+454 VYSFYNPEIVQTIRG

-638 EKPKSIRRKVAERY
+638 EKPKTIRRKVAERY

-719 AFGFDL
+719 TFGFDL

>member
-1 MVKLFSSRQT
+1 MTRIIKTYHFLMAFLAVALMLHSCAAD
-11 ILYKGK
+11 
-17 RYFNATN
+17 NA
-24 LYISKFMSGYKK
+24 M
-36 TIYNIAGAALVLAP
+36 
-50 LCFFMI
+50 
-56 SCGIDK
+56 
-62 NLRKGEKYLALG
+62 RKGEKFLAIG
-74 EYYDAANEF
+74 EYHDAAEQF
-83 RQAYQKTPPK
+83 KKAYTKTPTK
-93 DRDKRGQRAAK
+93 ERQLRGQRALKMAHCYRHISSTQKAISAYRNALRYNVATLDDRLDYARLLLKNGEYKRALTEFELLNDSMPNNVLVRNGLLSAK
-104 MAMCYDRINEAQRAV
+104 MAPKWKEQ
-119 AAYRNVVRYNQDDG
+119 
-133 NTHLRLAYNLM
+133 
-144 KIGSYR
+144 GSDYTV
-150 EAEKEFAIAL
+150 
-160 DSMPDN
+160 
-166 EMAEKGINAARNA
+166 
-179 PLIKEK
+179 
-185 GSRYKIKKIET
+185 KKMTE
-196 FNSRRADFSPMLFG
+196 FNSRRADYCPVLAG
-210 DQYDKLYFTSTRNEA
+210 DQWDRLYFSSTRNDA
-225 QGSELSGI
+225 LGDELSGI
-233 TGTKPGDI
+233 TGAKPGDI
-241 FYSEKDDKGKWS
+241 FFSDKDDKGKWS

-312 LLITNDTL
+312 LIITNDTL
-320 SAYAHPAVSPD
+320 SAYAHPAISPD

-599 RGAEDYNKKLS
+599 RGAEAYNKKLS

-638 EKPKSIRRKVAERY
+638 EKPKTIRRKVAERY

>member
-1 MVKLFSSRQT
+1 MAFLAVALMLHSCAAD
-11 ILYKGK
+11 
-17 RYFNATN
+17 NA
-24 LYISKFMSGYKK
+24 M
-36 TIYNIAGAALVLAP
+36 
-50 LCFFMI
+50 
-56 SCGIDK
+56 
-62 NLRKGEKYLALG
+62 RKGEKFLAIG
-74 EYYDAANEF
+74 EYHDAAEQF
-83 RQAYQKTPPK
+83 KKAYTKTPTK
-93 DRDKRGQRAAK
+93 ERQLRGQRALKMAHCYRHISSTQKAISAYRNALRYNVATLDDRLDYARLLLKNGEYKRALTEFELLNDSMPNNVLVRNGLLSAK
-104 MAMCYDRINEAQRAV
+104 MAPKWKEQ
-119 AAYRNVVRYNQDDG
+119 
-133 NTHLRLAYNLM
+133 
-144 KIGSYR
+144 GSDYTV
-150 EAEKEFAIAL
+150 
-160 DSMPDN
+160 
-166 EMAEKGINAARNA
+166 
-179 PLIKEK
+179 
-185 GSRYKIKKIET
+185 KKMTE
-196 FNSRRADFSPMLFG
+196 FNSRRADFCPVLAG
-210 DQYDKLYFTSTRNEA
+210 DQWDRLYFSSTRNDA
-225 QGSELSGI
+225 LGDELSGI
-233 TGTKPGDI
+233 TGAKPGDI
-241 FYSEKDDKGKWS
+241 FFSDKDDKGKWS

-320 SAYAHPAVSPD
+320 SSYAHPAVSPD

-599 RGAEDYNKKLS
+599 RGAEAYNKKLS

-617 VKYLINHG
+617 VNYLINHG

-638 EKPKSIRRKVAERY
+638 EKPKTIRRKVAERY

>member
-1 MVKLFSSRQT
+1 MTRIIKTYHFLMAFLAVALMLHSCAAD
-11 ILYKGK
+11 
-17 RYFNATN
+17 NA
-24 LYISKFMSGYKK
+24 M
-36 TIYNIAGAALVLAP
+36 
-50 LCFFMI
+50 
-56 SCGIDK
+56 
-62 NLRKGEKYLALG
+62 RKGEKFLAIG
-74 EYYDAANEF
+74 EYHDAAEQF
-83 RQAYQKTPPK
+83 KKAYTKTPTK
-93 DRDKRGQRAAK
+93 ERQLRGQRALKMAHCYRHISSTQKAISAYRNALRYNVATLDDRLDYARLLLKNGEYKRALAEFELLNDSMPNNVLVRNGLLSAK
-104 MAMCYDRINEAQRAV
+104 MAPKWKEQ
-119 AAYRNVVRYNQDDG
+119 
-133 NTHLRLAYNLM
+133 
-144 KIGSYR
+144 GSDYTV
-150 EAEKEFAIAL
+150 
-160 DSMPDN
+160 
-166 EMAEKGINAARNA
+166 
-179 PLIKEK
+179 
-185 GSRYKIKKIET
+185 KKMTE
-196 FNSRRADFSPMLFG
+196 FNSRRADYCPVLAG
-210 DQYDKLYFTSTRNEA
+210 DQWDRLYFSSTRNDA
-225 QGSELSGI
+225 LGDELSGI
-233 TGTKPGDI
+233 TGAKPGDI
-241 FYSEKDDKGKWS
+241 FFSDKDDKGKWS

-320 SAYAHPAVSPD
+320 SSYAHPAVSPD

-571 SKNALDSLILMLNEN
+571 SKDALDSLILMLNEN

-599 RGAEDYNKKLS
+599 RGAEAYNKKLS

-638 EKPKSIRRKVAERY
+638 EKPKTIRRKVAERY

-719 AFGFDL
+719 TFGFDL

>member
-1 MVKLFSSRQT
+1 MTRIIKTYYLLMAFLAVVLMLHSCAAD
-11 ILYKGK
+11 
-17 RYFNATN
+17 NA
-24 LYISKFMSGYKK
+24 M
-36 TIYNIAGAALVLAP
+36 
-50 LCFFMI
+50 
-56 SCGIDK
+56 
-62 NLRKGEKYLALG
+62 RKGEKFLAIG
-74 EYYDAANEF
+74 EYHDAAEQF
-83 RQAYQKTPPK
+83 KKAYTKTPTK
-93 DRDKRGQRAAK
+93 ERQLRGQRALKMAHCYRHISSTQKAISAYRNALRYNVATLDDRLDYARLLLKNGEYKRALTEFELLNDSMPNNVLVRNGLLSAK
-104 MAMCYDRINEAQRAV
+104 MAPKWKEQ
-119 AAYRNVVRYNQDDG
+119 
-133 NTHLRLAYNLM
+133 
-144 KIGSYR
+144 GSDYTV
-150 EAEKEFAIAL
+150 
-160 DSMPDN
+160 
-166 EMAEKGINAARNA
+166 
-179 PLIKEK
+179 
-185 GSRYKIKKIET
+185 KKMTE
-196 FNSRRADFSPMLFG
+196 FNSRRADYCPVLAG
-210 DQYDKLYFTSTRNEA
+210 DQWDRLYFSSTRNDA
-225 QGSELSGI
+225 LGDELSGI
-233 TGTKPGDI
+233 TGAKPGDI
-241 FYSEKDDKGKWS
+241 FFSDKDDKGKWS

-320 SAYAHPAVSPD
+320 SSYAHPAVSPD

-599 RGAEDYNKKLS
+599 RGTEAYNKKLS

-638 EKPKSIRRKVAERY
+638 EKPKTIRRKVAERY

-719 AFGFDL
+719 TFGFDL

>member
-1 MVKLFSSRQT
+1 MTRIIKTYHFLMAFLAVALMLHSCAAD
-11 ILYKGK
+11 
-17 RYFNATN
+17 NA
-24 LYISKFMSGYKK
+24 M
-36 TIYNIAGAALVLAP
+36 
-50 LCFFMI
+50 
-56 SCGIDK
+56 
-62 NLRKGEKYLALG
+62 RKGEKFLAIG
-74 EYYDAANEF
+74 EYHDAAEQF
-83 RQAYQKTPPK
+83 KKAYTKTPTK
-93 DRDKRGQRAAK
+93 ERQLRGQRALKMAHCYRHISSTQKAISAYRNALRYNVATLDDRLDYARLLLKNGEYKRALTEFELLNDSMPNNVLVRNGLLSAK
-104 MAMCYDRINEAQRAV
+104 MAPKWKEQ
-119 AAYRNVVRYNQDDG
+119 
-133 NTHLRLAYNLM
+133 
-144 KIGSYR
+144 GSDYTV
-150 EAEKEFAIAL
+150 
-160 DSMPDN
+160 
-166 EMAEKGINAARNA
+166 
-179 PLIKEK
+179 
-185 GSRYKIKKIET
+185 KKMTE
-196 FNSRRADFSPMLFG
+196 FNSRRADFCPVLAG
-210 DQYDKLYFTSTRNEA
+210 DQWDRLYFSSTRNDA
-225 QGSELSGI
+225 LGDELSGI
-233 TGTKPGDI
+233 TGAKPGDI
-241 FYSEKDDKGKWS
+241 FFSDKDDKGKWS

-599 RGAEDYNKKLS
+599 RGAEAYNKKLS

-638 EKPKSIRRKVAERY
+638 EKPKTIRRKVAERY

-719 AFGFDL
+719 TFGFDL

>member
-1 MVKLFSSRQT
+1 MAFLAVALMLHSCAAD
-11 ILYKGK
+11 
-17 RYFNATN
+17 NA
-24 LYISKFMSGYKK
+24 M
-36 TIYNIAGAALVLAP
+36 
-50 LCFFMI
+50 
-56 SCGIDK
+56 
-62 NLRKGEKYLALG
+62 RKGEKFLAIG
-74 EYYDAANEF
+74 EYHDAAEQF
-83 RQAYQKTPPK
+83 KKAYTKTPTK
-93 DRDKRGQRAAK
+93 ERQLRGQRALKMAHCYRHISSTQKAISAYRNALRYNVATLDDRLDYARLLLKNGEYKRALTEFELLNDSMPNNVLVRNGLLSAK
-104 MAMCYDRINEAQRAV
+104 MAPKWKEQ
-119 AAYRNVVRYNQDDG
+119 
-133 NTHLRLAYNLM
+133 
-144 KIGSYR
+144 GSDYTV
-150 EAEKEFAIAL
+150 
-160 DSMPDN
+160 
-166 EMAEKGINAARNA
+166 
-179 PLIKEK
+179 
-185 GSRYKIKKIET
+185 KKMTE
-196 FNSRRADFSPMLFG
+196 FNSRRADYCPVLAG
-210 DQYDKLYFTSTRNEA
+210 DQWDRLYFSSTRNDA
-225 QGSELSGI
+225 LGDELSGI
-233 TGTKPGDI
+233 TGAKPGDI
-241 FYSEKDDKGKWS
+241 FFSDKDDKGKWS

-320 SAYAHPAVSPD
+320 SSYAHPAVSPD

-346 GLDIWRMRLTANGPV
+346 GLDIWRMRLTTNGPV

-500 DGSFEYVVKPG
+500 DGSFEYAVKPG

-617 VKYLINHG
+617 VNYLINHG

-638 EKPKSIRRKVAERY
+638 EKPKTIRRKVAERY

-719 AFGFDL
+719 TFGFDL

>member
-1 MVKLFSSRQT
+1 MAFLAVALMLHSCAAD
-11 ILYKGK
+11 
-17 RYFNATN
+17 NA
-24 LYISKFMSGYKK
+24 M
-36 TIYNIAGAALVLAP
+36 
-50 LCFFMI
+50 
-56 SCGIDK
+56 
-62 NLRKGEKYLALG
+62 RKGEKFLAIG
-74 EYYDAANEF
+74 EYHDAAEQF
-83 RQAYQKTPPK
+83 KKAYTKTPTK
-93 DRDKRGQRAAK
+93 ERQLRGQRALKMAHCYRHISSTQKAISAYRNALRYNVATLDDRLDYARLLLKNGEYKRALTEFELLNDSMPNNVLVRNGLLSAK
-104 MAMCYDRINEAQRAV
+104 MAPKWKEQ
-119 AAYRNVVRYNQDDG
+119 
-133 NTHLRLAYNLM
+133 
-144 KIGSYR
+144 GSDYTV
-150 EAEKEFAIAL
+150 
-160 DSMPDN
+160 
-166 EMAEKGINAARNA
+166 
-179 PLIKEK
+179 
-185 GSRYKIKKIET
+185 KKMTE
-196 FNSRRADFSPMLFG
+196 FNSRRADYCPVLAG
-210 DQYDKLYFTSTRNEA
+210 DQWDRLYFSSTRNDA
-225 QGSELSGI
+225 LGDELSGI
-233 TGTKPGDI
+233 TGAKPGDI
-241 FYSEKDDKGKWS
+241 FFSDKDDKGKWS

-320 SAYAHPAVSPD
+320 SSYAHPAVSPD

-500 DGSFEYVVKPG
+500 DGSFDYVVKPG

-599 RGAEDYNKKLS
+599 RGAEAYNKKLS

-638 EKPKSIRRKVAERY
+638 EKPKTIRRKVAERY

-719 AFGFDL
+719 TFGFDL

>member
-1 MVKLFSSRQT
+1 MAFLAVALMLHSCAAD
-11 ILYKGK
+11 
-17 RYFNATN
+17 NA
-24 LYISKFMSGYKK
+24 M
-36 TIYNIAGAALVLAP
+36 
-50 LCFFMI
+50 
-56 SCGIDK
+56 
-62 NLRKGEKYLALG
+62 RKGEKFLAIG
-74 EYYDAANEF
+74 EYHDAAEQF
-83 RQAYQKTPPK
+83 KKAYTKTPTK
-93 DRDKRGQRAAK
+93 ERQLRGQRALKMAHCYRHISSTQKAISAYRNALRYNVASLDDRLDYARLLLKNGEYKRALTEFELLNDSMPNNVLVRNGLLSAK
-104 MAMCYDRINEAQRAV
+104 MAPKWKEQ
-119 AAYRNVVRYNQDDG
+119 
-133 NTHLRLAYNLM
+133 
-144 KIGSYR
+144 GSDYTV
-150 EAEKEFAIAL
+150 
-160 DSMPDN
+160 
-166 EMAEKGINAARNA
+166 
-179 PLIKEK
+179 
-185 GSRYKIKKIET
+185 KKMTE
-196 FNSRRADFSPMLFG
+196 FNSRRADYCPVLAG
-210 DQYDKLYFTSTRNEA
+210 DQWDRLYFSSTRNDA
-225 QGSELSGI
+225 LGDELSGI
-233 TGTKPGDI
+233 TGAKPGDI
-241 FYSEKDDKGKWS
+241 FFSDKDDKGKWS

-454 IYSFYNPEIVQTIRG
+454 VYSFYNPEIVQTIRG

-599 RGAEDYNKKLS
+599 RGAEAYNKKLS

-638 EKPKSIRRKVAERY
+638 EKSKTIRRKVAERY

-719 AFGFDL
+719 TFGFDL

>member
-1 MVKLFSSRQT
+1 MTRIIKTYHFLMAFLAVALMLHSCAAD
-11 ILYKGK
+11 
-17 RYFNATN
+17 NA
-24 LYISKFMSGYKK
+24 M
-36 TIYNIAGAALVLAP
+36 
-50 LCFFMI
+50 
-56 SCGIDK
+56 
-62 NLRKGEKYLALG
+62 RKGEKFLAIG
-74 EYYDAANEF
+74 EYHDAAEQF
-83 RQAYQKTPPK
+83 KKAYTKTPTK
-93 DRDKRGQRAAK
+93 ERQLRGQRALKMAHCYRHISSTQKAISAYRNALRYNVATLDDRLDYARLLLKNGEYKRALTEFELLNDSMPNNVLVRNGLLSAK
-104 MAMCYDRINEAQRAV
+104 MAPKWKEQ
-119 AAYRNVVRYNQDDG
+119 
-133 NTHLRLAYNLM
+133 
-144 KIGSYR
+144 GSDYTV
-150 EAEKEFAIAL
+150 
-160 DSMPDN
+160 
-166 EMAEKGINAARNA
+166 
-179 PLIKEK
+179 
-185 GSRYKIKKIET
+185 KKMTE
-196 FNSRRADFSPMLFG
+196 FNSRRADYCPVLAG
-210 DQYDKLYFTSTRNEA
+210 DQWDRLYFSSTRNDA
-225 QGSELSGI
+225 LGDELSGI
-233 TGTKPGDI
+233 TGAKPGDI
-241 FYSEKDDKGKWS
+241 FFSDKDDKGKWS

-312 LLITNDTL
+312 LIITNDTL
-320 SAYAHPAVSPD
+320 SSYAHPAVSPD

-346 GLDIWRMRLTANGPV
+346 GLDIWRMRLTTNGPV

-599 RGAEDYNKKLS
+599 RGAEAYNKKLS

-617 VKYLINHG
+617 VNYLINHG

-638 EKPKSIRRKVAERY
+638 EKPKTIRRKVAERY

-719 AFGFDL
+719 TFGFDL

>member
-1 MVKLFSSRQT
+1 MTRIIKTYYLLMAFLAVVLMLHSCAAD
-11 ILYKGK
+11 
-17 RYFNATN
+17 NA
-24 LYISKFMSGYKK
+24 M
-36 TIYNIAGAALVLAP
+36 
-50 LCFFMI
+50 
-56 SCGIDK
+56 
-62 NLRKGEKYLALG
+62 RKGEKFLAIG
-74 EYYDAANEF
+74 EYHDAAEQF
-83 RQAYQKTPPK
+83 KKAYTKTPTK
-93 DRDKRGQRAAK
+93 ERQLRGQRALKMAHCYRHISSTQKAISAYRNALRYNVATLDDRLDYARLLLKNGEYKRALTEFELLNDSMPNNVLVRNGLLSAK
-104 MAMCYDRINEAQRAV
+104 MAPKWKEQ
-119 AAYRNVVRYNQDDG
+119 
-133 NTHLRLAYNLM
+133 
-144 KIGSYR
+144 GSDYTV
-150 EAEKEFAIAL
+150 
-160 DSMPDN
+160 
-166 EMAEKGINAARNA
+166 
-179 PLIKEK
+179 
-185 GSRYKIKKIET
+185 KKMTE
-196 FNSRRADFSPMLFG
+196 FNSRRADYCPVLAG
-210 DQYDKLYFTSTRNEA
+210 DQWDRLYFSSTRNDA
-225 QGSELSGI
+225 LGDELSGI
-233 TGTKPGDI
+233 TGAKPGDI
-241 FYSEKDDKGKWS
+241 FFSDKDDKGKWS

-454 IYSFYNPEIVQTIRG
+454 VYSFYNPEIVQTIRG

-599 RGAEDYNKKLS
+599 RGAEAYNKKLS

-617 VKYLINHG
+617 VNYLINHG

-638 EKPKSIRRKVAERY
+638 EKPKTIRRKVAERY

-719 AFGFDL
+719 TFGFDL

>member
-1 MVKLFSSRQT
+1 MTRIIKTYYLLMAFLAVVLMLHSCAAD
-11 ILYKGK
+11 
-17 RYFNATN
+17 NA
-24 LYISKFMSGYKK
+24 M
-36 TIYNIAGAALVLAP
+36 
-50 LCFFMI
+50 
-56 SCGIDK
+56 
-62 NLRKGEKYLALG
+62 RKGEKFLAIG
-74 EYYDAANEF
+74 EYHDAAEQF
-83 RQAYQKTPPK
+83 KKAYTKTPTK
-93 DRDKRGQRAAK
+93 ERQLRGQRALKMAHCYRHISSTQKAISAYRNALRYNVASLDDRLDYARLLLKNGEYKRALAEFELLNDSMPNNVLVRNGLLSAK
-104 MAMCYDRINEAQRAV
+104 MAPKWKEQ
-119 AAYRNVVRYNQDDG
+119 
-133 NTHLRLAYNLM
+133 
-144 KIGSYR
+144 GSDYTV
-150 EAEKEFAIAL
+150 
-160 DSMPDN
+160 
-166 EMAEKGINAARNA
+166 
-179 PLIKEK
+179 
-185 GSRYKIKKIET
+185 KKMTE
-196 FNSRRADFSPMLFG
+196 FNSRRADYCPVLAG
-210 DQYDKLYFTSTRNEA
+210 DQWDRLYFSSTRNDA
-225 QGSELSGI
+225 LGDELSGI
-233 TGTKPGDI
+233 TGAKPGDI
-241 FYSEKDDKGKWS
+241 FFSDKDDKGKWS

-417 PGYPLNSQGDDFGM
+417 PGCPLNSQGDDFGM

-599 RGAEDYNKKLS
+599 RGTEAYNKKLS

-617 VKYLINHG
+617 VMYLINHG
-625 IAADRLTAVGYGE
+625 IAPDRLTPVGYGE
-638 EKPKSIRRKVAERY
+638 EKPKTIRRKVAERY

-719 AFGFDL
+719 TFGFDL

>member
-1 MVKLFSSRQT
+1 MTRIIKTYYLLMAFLAVVLMLHSCAAD
-11 ILYKGK
+11 
-17 RYFNATN
+17 NA
-24 LYISKFMSGYKK
+24 M
-36 TIYNIAGAALVLAP
+36 
-50 LCFFMI
+50 
-56 SCGIDK
+56 
-62 NLRKGEKYLALG
+62 RKGEKFLAIG
-74 EYYDAANEF
+74 EYHDAAEQF
-83 RQAYQKTPPK
+83 KKAYTKTPTK
-93 DRDKRGQRAAK
+93 ERQLRGQRALKMAHCYRHISSTQKAISAYRNALRYNVATLDDRLDYARLLLKNGEYKRALAEFELLNDSMPNNILVRNGLLSAK
-104 MAMCYDRINEAQRAV
+104 MAPKWKEQ
-119 AAYRNVVRYNQDDG
+119 
-133 NTHLRLAYNLM
+133 
-144 KIGSYR
+144 GSDYTV
-150 EAEKEFAIAL
+150 
-160 DSMPDN
+160 
-166 EMAEKGINAARNA
+166 
-179 PLIKEK
+179 
-185 GSRYKIKKIET
+185 KKMTE
-196 FNSRRADFSPMLFG
+196 FNSRRADYCPVLAG
-210 DQYDKLYFTSTRNEA
+210 DQWDRLYFSSTRNDA
-225 QGSELSGI
+225 LGDELSGI
-233 TGTKPGDI
+233 TGAKPGDI
-241 FYSEKDDKGKWS
+241 FFSDKDDKGKWS

-638 EKPKSIRRKVAERY
+638 EKPKTIRRKVAERY